1 MTTKKYYGIERLQ
14 AEFGPMTVGLF
25 LRAFREA
32 DGLSQA
38 QFGKKLKLS
47 RANVCDIEK
56 GRKQIS
62 LSRAVHFAKCL
73 GVPDE
78 VMISLAIED
87 ALRAA
92 KLKYS
97 IELKKIG

>member
-1 MTTKKYYGIERLQ
+1 MSTKKYYGIESLQ
-14 AEFGPMTVGLF
+14 AKFGPMTVGLF

-56 GRKQIS
+56 GRKQVS

-78 VMISLAIED
+78 LMILLVIRDS
-87 ALRAA
+87 LRAA

-97 IELKKIG
+97 VELKKIG